1 MIVIS
6 KEQIIDLHKQL
17 IEETGGSHGLRDEG
31 LLDSAY
37 NAPFQKFDN
46 QELFPTIQQKSARL
60 AFGLINNHPFV
71 DGNKRIGAH
80 ITGSACAEWHRTQ
93 LQARRIVHNHPRYR
107 IRGCRTKRFNRVD
120 IKSPTLMKTKTE
132 FLVIC
137 FLTGFS
143 VCFLFCGVCSYLSDS
158 G

>member
-46 QELFPTIQQKSARL
+46 QELFPTIQQKSKSRMPPWA
-60 AFGLINNHPFV
+60 
-71 DGNKRIGAH
+71 KRKL
-80 ITGSACAEWHRTQ
+80 S
-93 LQARRIVHNHPRYR
+93 L
-107 IRGCRTKRFNRVD
+107 RV
-120 IKSPTLMKTKTE
+120 T
-132 FLVIC
+132 C
-137 FLTGFS
+137 
-143 VCFLFCGVCSYLSDS
+143 
-158 G
+158 

>member
-1 MIVIS
+1 MMIIS

-17 IEETGGSHGLRDEG
+17 IEETGGSHGLRDVG

-37 NAPFQKFDN
+37 NAPFQRFDN

-80 ITGSACAEWHRTQ
+80 VMLILLALNGIELNYTQEELYTIILDTASGTAKLNDLTEWILNHQ
-93 LQARRIVHNHPRYR
+93 L
-107 IRGCRTKRFNRVD
+107 
-120 IKSPTLMKTKTE
+120 
-132 FLVIC
+132 
-137 FLTGFS
+137 
-143 VCFLFCGVCSYLSDS
+143 
-158 G
+158 

>member
-1 MIVIS
+1 MMIIS
-6 KEQIIDLHKQL
+6 KEQIIELHKQL

-37 NAPFQKFDN
+37 NAPFQHFDN

-80 ITGSACAEWHRTQ
+80 VMLILLALNGIELNYTQEELYTIILDIASGAAELNDLTEWILNHQ
-93 LQARRIVHNHPRYR
+93 L
-107 IRGCRTKRFNRVD
+107 
-120 IKSPTLMKTKTE
+120 
-132 FLVIC
+132 
-137 FLTGFS
+137 
-143 VCFLFCGVCSYLSDS
+143 
-158 G
+158 